1 MFGLED
7 NTQLTELEAMTIK
20 ETIKISQIFGQ
31 ADACTLVADTQ
42 TLEGQWYLINL
53 YCILYILKA
62 SDFYCRFTLSL
73 VDVAATSPPLRHL

>member
-1 MFGLED
+1 MIFTRHIIFHSLASLSEVDVSYRRRIKLFGLED

-42 TLEGQWYLINL
+42 ILEDQWYLAFNV
-53 YCILYILKA
+53 Y
-62 SDFYCRFTLSL
+62 
-73 VDVAATSPPLRHL
+73 

>member
-7 NTQLTELEAMTIK
+7 NTQLTELEAMTTK

-42 TLEGQWYLINL
+42 ILEDQWYLAFNV
-53 YCILYILKA
+53 Y
-62 SDFYCRFTLSL
+62 
-73 VDVAATSPPLRHL
+73 

>member
-20 ETIKISQIFGQ
+20 ETIKISQIYEE
-31 ADACTLVADTQ
+31 ADACMLVADTQ

-53 YCILYILKA
+53 YCILLK
-62 SDFYCRFTLSL
+62 S
-73 VDVAATSPPLRHL
+73 